1 MFVEFERTRG
11 YECVEPAGSVW
22 INPENVCTV
31 EVKKEAVID
40 NEKMNDNL
48 LYGSTKYLQLPVTE
62 IKTANDRTVYVICDL
77 KRTLDKLNKGY

>member
-48 LYGSTKYLQLPVTE
+48 LYGPTKYLQLPVTE

>member
-11 YECVEPAGSVW
+11 YDYVEPAGSVW

-48 LYGSTKYLQLPVTE
+48 LYDSRKYLQPPVTE
-62 IKTANDRTVYVICDL
+62 IRTSNDMAVYVICDL